1 MPSTLVITP
10 WNPPSSA
17 TSYSVLNV
25 AIDSYH
31 CEPVLAGDGNTPT
44 GESVKITGSGIV
56 TAAEWTA
63 MRDLLQKGGRRC
75 NTVTLI
81 DGGNDL
87 VNLTRSASSLGG
99 PIATVTATDIVGS
112 GLAMLKFEITDE
124 RTFSGLPVAAHTWTQ
139 RMQIDATGKPTRT
152 ISGNLKVWRGSTT
165 TLTAYPS
172 SADAATW
179 IAEAPWADWFRY
191 AAVPLDLRQGWRRES
206 QEFALDEKGTSL
218 VYTIVDRLYAQDLP
232 DGVRVGDADFSYERS
247 LENPAVAQVSFSCDL
262 EGGLELRGVPGN
274 ANGVTGNR
282 ALVAAAVQLSRTRI
296 DATLENTL
304 IQRLKVTEKE
314 ILSGYAIRFE
324 LDAQILPNGDP
335 SGASVAL
342 KPLSAAIGRHFHVVR
357 STSRTV
363 GPYGLPRPV
372 TSVSVGPGGN
382 PQPVTPPSGD
392 VYAMVQ
398 HYLTVAGA
406 SRAMPASPATS
417 AGASDMT
424 LDGLQAAG
432 SSSPMPCAQAVYFTE
447 DCLFGNITQ
456 TGAAGTSV
464 YIVQETA
471 TLVAGMNEY
480 VANGKYA
487 STMTQPATPG
497 TIISYNTGST
507 RCEIDSGFRILNRM
521 RNDLPDAA
529 YQARKPRVVI
539 RERTEIVRLNQAP
552 SRVMR
557 PLPSAAIL
565 LGETWDV
572 SVGRFDAQGNRQFVG
587 VYERRV
593 QMRDWGAANTNAI
606 TGFKTATANNPTGQ
620 GGIVGPSIG
629 DYRHW
634 SAPASK
640 VNAPASQI
648 IADNSQEANEKS
660 VLDPITGSTPT
671 DPQQSY
677 PTSIP
682 APRGM
687 VGGT

>member
-1 MPSTLVITP
+1 MPSTLTITP

-17 TSYSVLNV
+17 TSYSVLDV
-25 AIDSYH
+25 SVESYH
-31 CEPVLAGDGNTPT
+31 CEPVLAADGNTPT
-44 GESVKITGSGIV
+44 GESVRVTGSGII
-56 TAAEWTA
+56 TAAQWA
-63 MRDLLQKGGRRC
+63 ALRDTLQKGGQRC
-75 NTVTLI
+75 DAVTLI

-87 VNLTRSASSLGG
+87 INLTRSASSVGG
-99 PIATVTATDIVGS
+99 PVATVTATDIVGS

-139 RMQIDATGKPTRT
+139 RMQIDATGRPTRT
-152 ISGNLKVWRGSTT
+152 ISGVLKVWRGSTQT
-165 TLTAYPS
+165 GTQFYAG
-172 SADAATW
+172 SASGSWGAT
-179 IAEAPWADWFRY
+179 APWADWFRA

-206 QEFALDEKGTSL
+206 QEYALDEKGTSL

-247 LENPAVAQVSFSCDL
+247 LENPAIAQVSFSCEL
-262 EGGLELRGVPGN
+262 EGGLDLRGIPGN
-274 ANGVTGNR
+274 AAGVTGNR

-304 IQRLKVTEKE
+304 IQRLKVTEKD

-335 SGASVAL
+335 SGATVTLA
-342 KPLSAAIGRHFHVVR
+342 PLSAAIGRHFHVAR

-363 GPYGLPRPV
+363 PPYGVPRPV
-372 TSVSVGPGGN
+372 TTTNAGPGGTVT
-382 PQPVTPPSGD
+382 PVTPPSGD
-392 VYAMVQ
+392 VYAMIG
-398 HYLTVAGA
+398 HYLSIAGA
-406 SRAMPASPATS
+406 ARAMPPTPATS
-417 AGASDMT
+417 AGASDVT
-424 LDGLQAAG
+424 LDGLQSAGG
-432 SSSPMPCAQAVYFTE
+432 SSAMPCAQVVYFTE

-456 TGAAGTSV
+456 VGSAGVSV
-464 YIVQETA
+464 YLVAETA
-471 TLVAGMNEY
+471 SLVAGMNEY
-480 VANGKYA
+480 LAGKYA
-487 STMTQPATPG
+487 GTMTQPITPG

-539 RERTEIVRLNQAP
+539 RERTEVVRLNQAP

-557 PLPSAAIL
+557 PLPVAAIL

-593 QMRDWGAANTNAI
+593 QMRDWGTTDYSGV
-606 TGFKTATANNPTGQ
+606 TGFRNATANNPTAP
-620 GGIVGPSIG
+620 GGIVGPSVG
-629 DYRHW
+629 SYRHW

-640 VNAPASQI
+640 VNGPASQV
-648 IADNSQEANEKS
+648 IANTSQEALEKS
-660 VLDPITGSTPT
+660 VLDAITGTTPI
-671 DPQQSY
+671 DQQQSY
-677 PTSIP
+677 PASIP